1 MKNDLV
7 SVIIPAFNAEKYI
20 KDAIFSVLNQTY
32 PYFEIIVVDD
42 ASTDNTAEVVRS
54 IKDERVQLIQHIENM
69 GPGGARNTGIEV
81 AKGIWFAELDADDQW
96 LPSRLET
103 LLGMVENVKDGY
115 FLADNHL
122 ICFDHSNGLKP
133 WISKFDQ
140 LKIKIDGKYTS
151 YCFYGEDFEFYIN
164 LFLSGL
170 KLKLSGKPFYLRRM
184 RPGSLSTKD
193 NNELINIYNR
203 LLADVRLNR
212 AEKEALKNNLNRLKK
227 QQQLNN
233 FSHLIKSKEWL
244 KALKKLLNN
253 PSLVSECMKI
263 LPRHNC
269 GY

>member
-140 LKIKIDGKYTS
+140 LKIKIDGIVDIDLINFITIGAPALCPIVPLNFIREKNLKYTS

-212 AEKEALKNNLNRLKK
+212 AEK
-227 QQQLNN
+227 
-233 FSHLIKSKEWL
+233 
-244 KALKKLLNN
+244 
-253 PSLVSECMKI
+253 
-263 LPRHNC
+263 
-269 GY
+269 